1 VDWKQCRLVIVFG
14 IVDVDFQLLEIMLIE
29 QRGDFSPYYAP
40 TRRGIARLICVD
52 KDLQYGY

>member
-1 VDWKQCRLVIVFG
+1 
-14 IVDVDFQLLEIMLIE
+14 VDVDFQLLEIMLIE